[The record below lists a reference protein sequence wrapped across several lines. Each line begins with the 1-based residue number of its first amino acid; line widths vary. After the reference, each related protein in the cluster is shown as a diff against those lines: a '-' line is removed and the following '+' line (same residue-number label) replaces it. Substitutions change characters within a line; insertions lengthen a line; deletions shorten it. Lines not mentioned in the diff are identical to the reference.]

1 MDLVQ
6 LIEKRK
12 ALLTELTDIVSVGK
26 LECRKLS
33 NVENKEFNKI
43 TTEIESLDKEID
55 NKQNNN
61 SNLINNRNNNNNKT
75 NMEKF
80 SLLKAIEARANGR
93 NLDEDALN
101 VVEAGKNEMRKSG
114 LSFSGDI
121 ILPMEYRANI
131 VAGTANAGQEIVS
144 EQKVGIIEPLRDS
157 LVLVQAGATFL
168 TGLVGDVSIPAYS
181 GTNALWKGEIAAAG
195 DGAGTFSE
203 VTLTPKRLTTYI
215 DVSKQFL
222 NQDSVDAEGLLM
234 NDIVN
239 AIAAKLQSTIFGS
252 AAGSTTQPAGFFA
265 TAPTVAGTATWT
277 NVVAL
282 ETAVDTSNALKN
294 TAAYITNAGGRGIL
308 KSTPKVS
315 GQNGFI
321 LEGTD
326 MNGYPVLVTNS
337 VAKSLQTGTDE
348 YGIVFGDWSQYVIGQ
363 WGAIDL
369 VVDGIS
375 QAVNGNVRLVVNAYF
390 DAKPRVSAAFK
401 TGSVK

>member
-12 ALLTELTDIVSVGK
+12 ELLSELTEIVSVGK
-26 LECRKLS
+26 AECRKLS
-33 NVENKEFNKI
+33 NVENKEFNKLTAELDAI
-43 TTEIESLDKEID
+43 DKEID
-55 NKQNNN
+55 NKQNAN
-61 SNLINNRNNNNNKT
+61 SNLINNRNNNKT

-131 VAGTANAGQEIVS
+131 VAGTTNAGQEIVG

-157 LVLVQAGATFL
+157 LVLVKAGATFL

-181 GTNALWKGEIAAAG
+181 GANALWKGEVAAAT

-203 VTLTPKRLTTYI
+203 VTLTPKRLTTFI

-222 NQDSVDAEGLLM
+222 NQDSVDAEGMLM

-239 AIAAKLQSTIFGS
+239 AIASKLQATIFGKE
-252 AAGSTTQPAGFFA
+252 AGSSTQPAGFFA
-265 TAPTVAGTATWT
+265 TAPSIKGDATWA
-277 NVVAL
+277 NIVAL

-308 KSTPKVS
+308 KSTPKVAD
-315 GQNGFI
+315 QNGFI
-321 LEGTD
+321 LEGNDT
-326 MNGYPVLVTNS
+326 NGYPVLVTNS
-337 VAKSLQTGTDE
+337 VAKQLQTEADE
-348 YGIVFGDWSQYVIGQ
+348 FGIVFGDWSQYVIGQ

-375 QAVNGNVRLVVNAYF
+375 QAVNGNVRIVVNAYF
-390 DAKPRVSAAFK
+390 DAKPRRDAAFK
-401 TGSVK
+401 TGSLK